1 MEPAEEGQEDR
12 FLRKDHP
19 RGQSRGRHQ
28 VRKSACLQPMHSE
41 AASPPSVE
49 SAVMVQWVST
59 PVYPLQSRQNDGR
72 SWTNVPEALVTSE
85 LPSSSDTAPF
95 FFFFYCSILNSLLH
109 LRQLSSSSQTLC
121 LLLPAWCYF
130 LWICWNFSPSG
141 EFLAVVFYCHPLK
154 SRLPTSAGSRA
165 GLVATQSVSRD
176 SEWGMSAEAEV
187 SQDSVKATKM

>member
-95 FFFFYCSILNSLLH
+95 FFFFFIAPFLTPFCISVSLAPVH
-109 LRQLSSSSQTLC
+109 RPCAFFFQHDATFC
-121 LLLPAWCYF
+121 
-130 LWICWNFSPSG
+130 
-141 EFLAVVFYCHPLK
+141 EFAE
-154 SRLPTSAGSRA
+154 TSALLGS
-165 GLVATQSVSRD
+165 S
-176 SEWGMSAEAEV
+176 
-187 SQDSVKATKM
+187 